1 MAAEL
6 AAKKINLT
14 HVETKDLSVP
24 NVQKTDSSS
33 SSANTGKSMMA
44 MIMAQRNGM
53 KKKSGVG
60 SNLSASTQV
69 KTAPPK
75 PAALKPTNTVK
86 TNPPPK
92 PTPKP
97 VPKPALKPVTKPPTT
112 TTAPKKPTITSN
124 SSSSKPPMKI
134 GGGGGG
140 FAAMRNML
148 ASRMGPPAAQKKTDE
163 PKKPIV
169 ELASGSNVPRMNLS
183 KLMESLEN
191 NITKSQTVDE
201 PVQVICNTSGGVPP
215 PPSQPP
221 PPPPPPKS
229 S

>member
-1 MAAEL
+1 MASEL
-6 AAKKINLT
+6 AAKKKNLT

-33 SSANTGKSMMA
+33 SSANTGNSMMA

-97 VPKPALKPVTKPPTT
+97 VPKPAPKPVTKPPPT

-124 SSSSKPPMKI
+124 LLQLI
-134 GGGGGG
+134 
-140 FAAMRNML
+140 L
-148 ASRMGPPAAQKKTDE
+148 
-163 PKKPIV
+163 
-169 ELASGSNVPRMNLS
+169 
-183 KLMESLEN
+183 
-191 NITKSQTVDE
+191 
-201 PVQVICNTSGGVPP
+201 
-215 PPSQPP
+215 
-221 PPPPPPKS
+221 
-229 S
+229 